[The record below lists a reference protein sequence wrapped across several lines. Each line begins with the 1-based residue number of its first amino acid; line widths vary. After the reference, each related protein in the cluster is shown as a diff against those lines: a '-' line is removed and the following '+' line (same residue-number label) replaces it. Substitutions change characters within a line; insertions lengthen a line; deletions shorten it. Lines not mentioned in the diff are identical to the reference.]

1 MMLQEEKNASLAQ
14 KINITYIVVYTD
26 VHGQAEVFI
35 EQDIKVYYR
44 NSNKNYFYRG
54 YKTDEIMKEVA
65 A

>member
-1 MMLQEEKNASLAQ
+1 M
-14 KINITYIVVYTD
+14 D
-26 VHGQAEVFI
+26 VHGQAAVFI